1 MMASARSDRKE
12 PTINDIADALGISR
26 GTVDRVIHGRKGVSG
41 QVRASVLEMAEKLGY
56 RPNRAAR
63 MLAARK
69 TPRKIG
75 VLLPSC
81 DNPFF
86 DDVIRG
92 MEKATQ
98 EYHDLGFSLVLKQ
111 VSGYDETVH
120 SQGIAELVGEK
131 VDSLVLATLDSQS
144 VKRLAEDSGLPFAA
158 VNSDLTSDK
167 KLFYTGPDYR
177 KKGEL
182 HAAMLDLCHKGR
194 ADILV
199 LKGSSGLRGHD
210 EIVEGF
216 LSGLGKTGLEF
227 SIRGILETGDSDG
240 KAEKLVRQTMSGQD
254 GINVLFIATAGARG
268 AIRGLDGASVLS
280 FANDDTEDVRDLV
293 REGKL
298 YWTITQEPFRQ
309 GYESIRRMQDY
320 FIDNQRPSDLV
331 TKNIIKIRQ
340 NIGED

>member
-1 MMASARSDRKE
+1 MTTNARSDGRE
-12 PTINDIADALGISR
+12 PTINDIAEALGISR
-26 GTVDRVIHGRKGVSG
+26 GTVDRVIHGRKGVSD
-41 QVRASVLEMAEKLGY
+41 QVRADVLEMAGRLGY

-75 VLLPSC
+75 VLLPSL

-86 DDVIRG
+86 DDVVRG

-98 EYHDLGFSLVLKQ
+98 EYRDLGFSMVLRQ
-111 VSGYDETVH
+111 VAGYDGKAHTE
-120 SQGIAELVGEK
+120 GIAELVGEK
-131 VDSLVLATLDSQS
+131 VDALVLATLDCPETR
-144 VKRLAEDSGLPFAA
+144 RLAEDSGLPFAA

-182 HAAMLDLCHKGR
+182 HAAMLGLCHKGR

-199 LKGSSGLRGHD
+199 LKGSNGLKGHD

-216 LSGLGKTGLEF
+216 LSGLEESGLDF
-227 SIRGILETGDSDG
+227 SVIDILETGDSDG
-240 KAEKLVRQTMSGQD
+240 KAEKLVRKTMSEKG

-268 AIRGLDGASVLS
+268 AIRGLDGAAVLS
-280 FANDDTEDVRDLV
+280 FANDDTKDVRDLV
-293 REGKL
+293 MEGRL
-298 YWTITQEPFRQ
+298 AWTITQEPFRQ
-309 GYESIRRMQDY
+309 GYEGIRRMQDY
-320 FIDNQRPSDLV
+320 FIDNRRPSDLV